1 MPDIH
6 KATVPLDHLRLL
18 QCSFCF
24 FQFQLITTLFLFGC
38 ALLILLCEFILE
50 AALLLLFQWR
60 PNNCFM
66 QDPEFFQFL
75 KEHDKELLEFNDED
89 VDVSL

>member
-1 MPDIH
+1 MPL
-6 KATVPLDHLRLL
+6 TV
-18 QCSFCF
+18 Q
-24 FQFQLITTLFLFGC
+24 FLFFFNFSLKQLYFYLDVAC
-38 ALLILLCEFILE
+38 ALLILLCEFIVE